1 MPRMYH
7 TQHMDGRTVRAKI
20 KRPKARH
27 VALVDDLLDAEQS
40 IRGAMLKNGYCEA
53 KANMGMEGIPKSAL
67 AMLLERES
75 PKLARWQT
83 MTTQDYKALV
93 MARLSENCYEG
104 RDGGV
109 MSAKALGSIRELNL
123 FTPDSQIGVIVVNA
137 PGTEEVAKLI
147 SGDPETE

>member
-1 MPRMYH
+1 MTYSNG
-7 TQHMDGRTVRAKI
+7 MDARRVQIKAKH
-20 KRPKARH
+20 PKARH
-27 VALVDDLLDAEQS
+27 VQLVEDLADPTKTIKA
-40 IRGAMLKNGYCEA
+40 AMLKNGYSESRA
-53 KANMGMEGIPKSAL
+53 DMGLTGVPKTAL
-67 AMLLERES
+67 AMLLEKS
-75 PKLARWQT
+75 APKLARWQT

-93 MARLSENCYEG
+93 MARLSENVYEG

-109 MSAKALGSIRELNL
+109 MSAKALGGIRELNL